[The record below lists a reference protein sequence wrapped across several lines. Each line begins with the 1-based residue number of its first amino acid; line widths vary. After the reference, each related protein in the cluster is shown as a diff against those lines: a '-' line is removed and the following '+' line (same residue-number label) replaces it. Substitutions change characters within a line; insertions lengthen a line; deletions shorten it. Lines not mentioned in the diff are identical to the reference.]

1 MASAVQVITNAAD
14 FAALNAHD
22 LVVVDFNA
30 VWCGPCKTIAPHFE
44 KFPEKYP
51 NVAFA
56 SVDIDKNKEIAGQ
69 FKITAVP
76 TFLFLNKGREIARV
90 RGANLPELESTLRR
104 VALMTS
110 AGSSSPP
117 AESSTPPPP
126 QPQPTAAE
134 GEEAA
139 ATDTFQSLV
148 PKGLE
153 AINSAIEFKNLEALN
168 ATSAR
173 SSDITASVRDLFS
186 AAIPSAAA
194 GTPNIESDA
203 DSQLLFYVPFMNATK
218 VHSVLIQAAV
228 AKDDNNEPAKQR
240 PTKLKLWTNLPAI
253 LSFDDTTSVPAV
265 HEADISEPDEQGWSA
280 VRLRYVRFQ
289 RVSSLVVFLEGED
302 EDEPTGV
309 NKVVFVGEKGDKLE
323 MGTLAKPGE

>member
-22 LVVVDFNA
+22 LAVIDFNA

-51 NVAFA
+51 NVIFA

-76 TFLFLNKGREIARV
+76 TFLFLAKGREVARV

-104 VALMTS
+104 VALMAAS
-110 AGSSSPP
+110 AGSSSDAPP
-117 AESSTPPPP
+117 AESSSSSSPPP
-126 QPQPTAAE
+126 
-134 GEEAA
+134 AA
-139 ATDTFQSLV
+139 APAATSTYQSLI

-153 AINSAIEFKNLEALN
+153 AINHAIEFKNLEALN
-168 ATSAR
+168 ATSAK
-173 SSDITASVRDLFS
+173 STDITASVRDLFS
-186 AAIPSAAA
+186 ATILSSAA

-218 VHSVLIQAAV
+218 VHSVLIQAPI
-228 AKDDNNEPAKQR
+228 AKDDNDQVKQR
-240 PTKLKLWTNLPAI
+240 PTKLKVWTNLPAI
-253 LSFDDTTSVPAV
+253 LSFDDTNSVPAV
-265 HEADISEPDEQGWSA
+265 HEADIDGPDEQGWSA